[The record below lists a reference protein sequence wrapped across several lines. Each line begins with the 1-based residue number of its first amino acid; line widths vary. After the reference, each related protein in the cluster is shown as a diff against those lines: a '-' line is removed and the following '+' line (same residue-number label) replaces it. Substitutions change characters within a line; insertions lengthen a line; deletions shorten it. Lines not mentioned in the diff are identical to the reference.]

1 MIKQPDKNKTLN
13 NLANVNDTQTDVTRA
28 AAIFTITRNGT
39 IQKTN
44 KGIFLLNPDSI
55 NESKSAN
62 WVAHQTPGQSDPV
75 LQWLS
80 SGPRTLSF
88 TALVTADTSDFVQT
102 AVKPAAP
109 QKEDPTTLNKI
120 FGGIA
125 ASFAKVKA
133 PPPLREIPG
142 SDVFKADTLDISN
155 YLDYYRSLLYPE
167 YDTVNNPRRLVQ
179 SPPLVVL
186 FMGNAI
192 NKLPFEAK
200 VSDQHDMWVITN
212 LGIKVTKF
220 LPNLAPMEAEVSFQL
235 TQYNVRSFDRR
246 RFIKE

>member
-1 MIKQPDKNKTLN
+1 MLKQPDKNKTLN
-13 NLANVNDTQTDVTRA
+13 NLANVDETQTDVTRA
-28 AAIFTITRNGT
+28 AAIFAIDRDGT
-39 IQKTN
+39 IEKTN
-44 KGIFLLNPDSI
+44 KGVFLLNPDSL
-55 NESKSAN
+55 NETKSAN

-88 TALVTADTSDFVQT
+88 TALVTADTSDFVQIGE
-102 AVKPAAP
+102 KPAPP
-109 QKEDPTTLNKI
+109 QKEEPNTLTKI

-133 PPPLREIPG
+133 PPPARQIK
-142 SDVFKADTLDISN
+142 SDGFPVANTLDISN
-155 YLDYYRSLLYPE
+155 YLNYYRSLLYPE
-167 YDTVNNPRRLVQ
+167 YNNINNPRRLVQ

-192 NKLPFEAK
+192 NKLPFGAK

-220 LPNLAPMEAEVSFQL
+220 LPNLAPMEAQVSFQL

-246 RFIKE
+246 RFNKE